1 MRLISPFYLTILI
14 NSNHCLHKTD
24 TKGFSDDMVLYD
36 DIFSW
41 DGWGGKLR
49 LASGKCRMRIYDL
62 RQSEKKDPEILKP
75 FVVITSDIEGEK
87 MSIRSC
93 SGHIATLVIKKFGID
108 PRRMLWVEY
117 YLASEYGAEK
127 VHNIPER
134 FDVVEFTWYEGRA
147 IEPKW
152 RVLNPSMVNTIKEL
166 VSDW

>member
-1 MRLISPFYLTILI
+1 ML
-14 NSNHCLHKTD
+14 
-24 TKGFSDDMVLYD
+24 LYD

-49 LASGKCRMRIYDL
+49 LASGKCKMRIVDL
-62 RQSEKKDPEILKP
+62 RRSEKRDLELLKP

-93 SGHIATLVIKKFGID
+93 SGHIATLVTKKFNID

-117 YLASEYGAEK
+117 YPASEYGIEK
-127 VHNIPER
+127 VYNIPER
-134 FDVVEFTWYEGRA
+134 FDVVEFTWHECRA

-152 RVLNPSMVNTIKEL
+152 RTLNPGMVNTIK
-166 VSDW
+166 DFIANW

>member
-1 MRLISPFYLTILI
+1 ML
-14 NSNHCLHKTD
+14 
-24 TKGFSDDMVLYD
+24 LYD

-49 LASGKCRMRIYDL
+49 LASGKCRMRIHDL
-62 RQSEKKDPEILKP
+62 RQSERDPELLKP

-93 SGHIATLVIKKFGID
+93 SGHIATLVTKKFNID

-117 YLASEYGAEK
+117 YPASRYGIEK

-134 FDVVEFTWYEGRA
+134 FDVIDFTWYEGRA

-152 RVLNPSMVNTIKEL
+152 RAMNPRMVNTIKDF